1 MTGPGA
7 DMENRL
13 KLVIFDVDGTLVDSQ
28 ADILEAMRTAFAAID
43 RPAPSRAAVLEIVG
57 LSLPQAMGQLVPDAT
72 GAEHARLV
80 ETYKDRYAELRRTG
94 GPQSSPLYPGMSGL
108 VQALHASETVLLGIA
123 TGKSRRG
130 LDALLGS
137 LDLHRYFVTTQVAD
151 DHPSKPHPS
160 MIEAALAEAGV
171 ECADAVMVGDTTFDI
186 DMAHAAR
193 VRAIGVEWGYH
204 GAARLT
210 GADRLVSDALA
221 LGSAITE
228 MLEIAP

>member
-1 MTGPGA
+1 MG
-7 DMENRL
+7 DRL

-43 RPAPSRAAVLEIVG
+43 RPTPSRAAVLRIVG

-72 GAEHARLV
+72 ATEHARLV

-94 GPQSSPLYPGMSGL
+94 GPGNSPLYPGMSGL

-160 MIEAALAEAGV
+160 MILTALAEAGA
-171 ECADAVMVGDTTFDI
+171 EPADAVMVGDTIFDI
-186 DMAHAAR
+186 EMAQAAR
-193 VRAIGVEWGYH
+193 VRSIGVAWGYH
-204 GAARLT
+204 DAAHLT
-210 GADRLVSDALA
+210 GADRVVADALA
-221 LGSAITE
+221 LGQAITE